1 MAHKHAVTIKGEA
14 EFFVKKAGKSFGVEI
29 KDAKGNLVTKL
40 YGSLGRTIR
49 NSTLTIGEMI
59 EGEKVVFDAPE
70 KVAKRAKKAEKV
82 AKAGRSNVRKDI
94 DQLSKNIAQAFA
106 SFVK

>member
-1 MAHKHAVTIKGEA
+1 MAHKTAVVIKGEA

-49 NSTLTIGEMI
+49 NSTLTIGEML
-59 EGEKVVFDAPE
+59 EGEKLVFDAPE
-70 KVAKRAKKAEKV
+70 KRVKKSAKKEV
-82 AKAGRSNVRKDI
+82 AQKTGRSNVRKDI